1 MHNLL
6 SRQLRKFGLDATQ
19 RPNLEQWR
27 QIIERVDNT
36 YAQID
41 QDRYLFERSLTISSE
56 EMRTLYEDLRRA
68 SATELAQERNKL
80 RESMERVQK
89 LSLVASKARYGVTIA
104 DAEGR
109 AEWVNDGF
117 TRLTGYAATDV
128 LGKKPGELLQGPGT
142 NPKTIRDIGLHLQ
155 NQQRVSTEILNYT
168 KDGLAF
174 WVALEIEPVF
184 DAQGKLTNFIATQTD
199 ITDRRAYEAELRRA
213 KEEAESANRSKSE
226 FLANMSHEIRTP
238 LNAILGFAELML
250 RDSDGTNPEHEDYLR
265 TINSSGKHLLAL
277 INDVLDLSKIEAR
290 QLQIERVRCSPHKV
304 IAEVVSTLRVRAQ
317 ERGIALDYHWTTGVP
332 EAIETDPYRLM
343 QLLINLVGNAIKF
356 TERGSVTI
364 IASVETIGNDG
375 QLKLAVRDTGVGI
388 PAGNLQDI
396 FDPFVQADSSVTRQF
411 GGTGLGLAISRKIAE
426 ALGGEVTVASQVG
439 VGSTFT
445 ATVAT
450 GDLHNTNF
458 GATPDAENSG
468 DVLNVDSTNWS
479 LTGVRVLLVDD
490 GDTNRKL
497 IRLLLER
504 RGAHVELAENGAI
517 AVRRASE
524 QDFDVILMDMQMP
537 VMDGYTAT
545 SKLRGMGVTCPII
558 ALTAHA
564 MQGDR
569 EKCHRAGCSDYLSK
583 PIEADTLFAM
593 VSEAAGRRKLT
604 PTRPMLT
611 GVAGES

>member
-6 SRQLRKFGLDATQ
+6 SRQLRKFGLNETQ
-19 RPNLEQWR
+19 TPNREQWQ
-27 QIIERVDNT
+27 QIIERVDKT

-41 QDRYLFERSLTISSE
+41 QDRYLFERSLTLSSE
-56 EMRTLYEDLRRA
+56 EMRKLYDDLRRA
-68 SATELAQERNKL
+68 SATELAIERNKL

-109 AEWVNDGF
+109 VEWVNDGF
-117 TRLTGYAATDV
+117 TRLSGYEASEV
-128 LGKKPGELLQGPGT
+128 LGQSPGELLRGPVT
-142 NPKTIRDIGLHLQ
+142 DPEAAREIDLRMASRE
-155 NQQRVSTEILNYT
+155 RVSIEIRGYA
-168 KDGLAF
+168 KDGREF
-174 WVALEIEPVF
+174 WVALEIEPVV
-184 DAQGKLTNFIATQTD
+184 DDHGRLTNFIATHTD
-199 ITDRRAYEAELRRA
+199 VTDRKAYETELRRA
-213 KEEAESANRSKSE
+213 KEEAETANRSKSE

-250 RDSDGTNPEHEDYLR
+250 RDSDGTNPDHEDYLR

-277 INDVLDLSKIEAR
+277 INDILDLSKIEAQ
-290 QLQIERVRCSPHKV
+290 QLQIERIPCSPHKI

-317 ERGIALDYHWTTGVP
+317 ERGVALDYHWTTCIP
-332 EAIETDPYRLM
+332 ETIETDPYRLM

-356 TERGSVTI
+356 TEQGSVTI
-364 IASVETIGNDG
+364 IASVEKFGDDG
-375 QLKLAVRDTGVGI
+375 QLSLAVRDTGVGI
-388 PAGNLQDI
+388 PAEKLQTI
-396 FDPFVQADSSVTRQF
+396 FDPFVQADTSVTRQF
-411 GGTGLGLAISRKIAE
+411 GGTGLGLAISRRIAE
-426 ALGGEVTVASQVG
+426 ALGGEITVASQIG

-450 GDLHNTNF
+450 GDLPITCVAAATNTEP
-458 GATPDAENSG
+458 AG
-468 DVLNVDSTNWS
+468 DVVADDTKRWD

-497 IRLLLER
+497 IRLLLDR
-504 RGAHVELAENGAI
+504 RGALVDIAENGAI
-517 AVRRASE
+517 AVRRATE
-524 QDFDVILMDMQMP
+524 QAFDVILMDMQMP

-545 SKLRGMGVTCPII
+545 ATLRDMGHTCPII

-569 EKCHRAGCSDYLSK
+569 EKCYQAGCSDYLSK

-593 VSEAAGRRKLT
+593 VAEAASRNT
-604 PTRPMLT
+604 PAPAP
-611 GVAGES
+611 V